1 MFRPPLR
8 RPGRSDTD
16 VTVMALLLVLLL
28 VLLGGGGA
36 VMVWQFRHTQMARAE
51 AEMAAQMALQER
63 EEARFEAERARALE
77 QAHQKEKR
85 VQDVLREGQPHPA
98 APCLEEGLKLAG
110 KGEVNEAL
118 LWFARGLEQSG
129 NDLNQQRLFRANLAA
144 WGQARAKPRD
154 LFRAKGPIMALA
166 PSPDGKVVLVGS
178 EDGSARLA
186 PIDGGMPKE
195 VPPDADKVSA
205 VGFSADGRQAFVAN
219 GRQVRRVEAASGQPV
234 GEPLEAPG
242 EVLAIA
248 TTADGKVM
256 MCGTCE
262 QGVWLSEG
270 GQRQGATRL
279 FAADSPVQAV
289 ALGSDGKLT
298 ATGHEDG
305 TAQLWGAD
313 RKPLGAAVRPGAPV
327 AAVALSTDGAL
338 LATAA
343 GKKVRLWDATTRQQI
358 GTPLENGDDVL
369 SLSFRADGK
378 SLLAGDRAGAVRL
391 ITVPAPV
398 AGDVQRLKLWA
409 EVTARAKL
417 DAGGKVQP
425 LADAEVLELRKKLQA
440 LGGPP
445 TP

>member
-1 MFRPPLR
+1 
-8 RPGRSDTD
+8 
-16 VTVMALLLVLLL
+16 MALLLVLLL

-36 VMVWQFRHTQMARAE
+36 VMVGQFRHTQMARAE
-51 AEMAAQMALQER
+51 AEMAARVALEER

-110 KGEVNEAL
+110 KGQVNEAL

-144 WGQARAKPRD
+144 WGQPRAKPRE
-154 LFRAKGPIMALA
+154 LVHVKGPVTALA
-166 PSPDGKVVLVGS
+166 RSPDGKLVLVGS

-186 PIDGGMPKE
+186 SIDGGMTKE
-195 VPPDADKVSA
+195 VPPIPDKVSA

-219 GRQVRRVEAASGQPV
+219 GGQVRRVDVPSGQAV

-248 TTADGKVM
+248 TTANGKIM

-270 GQRQGATRL
+270 GQRQRATRL
-279 FAADSPVQAV
+279 FAADSPVQSL
-289 ALGSDGKLT
+289 ALGSDAKLT

-313 RKPLGAAVRPGAPV
+313 RKPLGAPVRPGAGV
-327 AAVALSTDGAL
+327 VAVALSADGAL

-343 GKKVRLWDATTRQQI
+343 GKSVRLWDATTRQQV
-358 GTPLENGDDVL
+358 GTPLEQGDDVL
-369 SLSFRADGK
+369 SLAFSADAK
-378 SLLAGDRAGAVRL
+378 SLLVGDRAGAVRL
-391 ITVPAPV
+391 MMVPAPV

-417 DAGGKVQP
+417 DAAGKVQP
-425 LADAEVLELRKKLQA
+425 VTDVELLELRKKLQA